1 MLDKFQVW
9 IPPWSFTHY
18 WVSPMCMCKAHINKV
33 CMLFFCKSVF
43 CQFDLHAPRDWGG
56 KWVFPPWQFGQEGG
70 ILGLSACSRYW
81 SLRTS
86 DEAGKSKVS
95 LLYPG
100 FLLGV
105 QLKKGGKSFSLFFSN
120 FRLTKKVLEGTT
132 LGTFWLSGDSQYWL
146 LLSFSGSLLCP
157 MCPVLCPETLGCI

>member
-1 MLDKFQVW
+1 MCVCVCVCVCELPCALDLDGYKPVF
-9 IPPWSFTHY
+9 SL
-18 WVSPMCMCKAHINKV
+18 A
-33 CMLFFCKSVF
+33 KSVF

-105 QLKKGGKSFSLFFSN
+105 QLKKGGKSFSLFF
-120 FRLTKKVLEGTT
+120 LT
-132 LGTFWLSGDSQYWL
+132 SGWQRKYWKELVWGHSDSWVTQFWL
-146 LLSFSGSLLCP
+146 LLSFSGPLLCP
-157 MCPVLCPETLGCI
+157 MCPVLCPETLGCV